1 MTSPRMEI
9 LRLLQVLF
17 PNPKVLYRQL
27 PFLQLQKKQLS
38 TNQKLMDLMILP
50 IHILMFQYLGM
61 I

>member
-1 MTSPRMEI
+1 MTSPGMEI

>member
-1 MTSPRMEI
+1 MTSPRMVI
-9 LRLLQVLF
+9 PRILQVLF

-50 IHILMFQYLGM
+50 IDIVMFQYLG
-61 I
+61 